1 MFESWEADGRLRKRT
16 YKGMINFF
24 IGIDFA
30 KTKFDVVV
38 LSKDDLVSKG
48 EHNQFCNT
56 KDGVKQLKKWMRQ
69 VCGRDA
75 LTESVICGENTGVYS
90 MLAAK
95 MLTHDG
101 YTVCLESA
109 LRIKRSMGISRGKN
123 DKKDARDI
131 AEYAARH
138 HDKLVVYQEPSQT
151 SEALKTLFTQRRL
164 LVKQKSDLQRRNKE
178 LTGLYKDNPLLK
190 KMLAADTRIINAIET
205 EIEKIEAHMKSII
218 EGNPEVKKVYEILTS
233 MKGIALVNAVA
244 LIVYTDNFKRFD
256 YDARRICSYWGIA
269 PFANQSGT
277 SINGKPHVS
286 HFADHYLK
294 SLLTQAAICAIRYCP
309 EISNYAQRLLAKKKH
324 ISIVHNNCKNKMI
337 HILVAMVKNGTYYG
351 EFQKN

>member
-1 MFESWEADGRLRKRT
+1 MFESWDADGRLHKRI
-16 YKGMINFF
+16 YKSMINFF

-30 KTKFDVVV
+30 KTKFDVVI
-38 LSKDDLVSKG
+38 LSGDDLVSKG
-48 EHNQFCNT
+48 EHKQFCNT
-56 KDGVKQLKKWMRQ
+56 KDGVKQLEKWLHL
-69 VCGRDA
+69 VCGRDVIV
-75 LTESVICGENTGVYS
+75 ESVICGENTGVYS
-90 MLAAK
+90 VLAAK
-95 MLTHDG
+95 ILTREG

-138 HDKLVVYQEPSQT
+138 YDKLVVYREPSQT

-164 LVKQKSDLQRRNKE
+164 LIKQRGDLQRRNKE
-178 LTGLYKDNPLLK
+178 LTGLYKENPLLK
-190 KMLAADTRIINAIET
+190 KMLASDTRIINAIDA

-218 EGNPEVKKVYEILTS
+218 DDNPEVRKVYDILTS

-269 PFANQSGT
+269 PFANQSGS

-309 EISNYAQRLLAKKKH
+309 EISNYAQRLIARKKH

-351 EFQKN
+351 EFQKK

>member
-1 MFESWEADGRLRKRT
+1 
-16 YKGMINFF
+16 
-24 IGIDFA
+24 
-30 KTKFDVVV
+30 
-38 LSKDDLVSKG
+38 
-48 EHNQFCNT
+48 
-56 KDGVKQLKKWMRQ
+56 
-69 VCGRDA
+69 
-75 LTESVICGENTGVYS
+75 
-90 MLAAK
+90 
-95 MLTHDG
+95 MLTRDG

-138 HDKLVVYQEPSQT
+138 YDKLVVYQEPSQT
-151 SEALKTLFTQRRL
+151 SEALRTLFTQRRL

-190 KMLAADTRIINAIET
+190 KMLASDKRIINAIDA
-205 EIEKIEAHMKSII
+205 EIEKIEAQMKSII
-218 EGNPEVKKVYEILTS
+218 EGNPEVKKVYDILTS

-269 PFANQSGT
+269 PFANQYGT

-294 SLLTQAAICAIRYCP
+294 SLLSQAVVCAIRFCP
-309 EISNYAQRLLAKKKH
+309 DISNYAQRLLARKKH

-337 HILVAMVKNGTYYG
+337 HILVAMVKNGTLYG
-351 EFQKN
+351 EIQKN

>member
-1 MFESWEADGRLRKRT
+1 MFESWDADGRLHKRI
-16 YKGMINFF
+16 YKSMINFF

-30 KTKFDVVV
+30 KTKFDVVI
-38 LSKDDLVSKG
+38 LSRDNLVSNG
-48 EHNQFCNT
+48 EHKQFCNT
-56 KDGVKQLKKWMRQ
+56 KDGVKQLEKWLHL
-69 VCGRDA
+69 VCGRDVIV
-75 LTESVICGENTGVYS
+75 ESVICGENTGVYS
-90 MLAAK
+90 VLAAK
-95 MLTHDG
+95 ILTREG

-138 HDKLVVYQEPSQT
+138 YDKLVVYREPSQT

-164 LVKQKSDLQRRNKE
+164 LIKQRSDLQRRNKE
-178 LTGLYKDNPLLK
+178 LTGLYKENPLLK
-190 KMLAADTRIINAIET
+190 KMLASDTRIINAIDA

-218 EGNPEVKKVYEILTS
+218 DDNPEVRKVYDILTS

-269 PFANQSGT
+269 PFANQSGS

-309 EISNYAQRLLAKKKH
+309 EISNYAQRLIARKKH

-351 EFQKN
+351 EFQKK